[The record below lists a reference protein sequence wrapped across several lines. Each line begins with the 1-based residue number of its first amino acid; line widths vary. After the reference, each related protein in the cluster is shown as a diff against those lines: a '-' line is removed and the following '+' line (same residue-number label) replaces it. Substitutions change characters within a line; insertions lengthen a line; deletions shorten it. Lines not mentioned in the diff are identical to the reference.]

1 MTYKLS
7 DSILGKIK
15 GSFICIING
24 KETVYENPND
34 LMSQAFDKNYIIA
47 SIEAKN
53 NQIVITLK
61 ENDIIPNDLNAD
73 WAKEHMEK
81 TGKEIS
87 FF

>member
-15 GSFICIING
+15 GAFICIING
-24 KETVYENPND
+24 KENVYENPND